1 MKFKTTFLSAGLL
14 VGLIACQQSQESSD
28 SSEKATLTLT
38 FNGKT
43 KTYTDASISEGK
55 LGSIVSIGITAG
67 STGDDY
73 LSLTAFGDQAGTYPY
88 KQDIGNYTQV
98 SQVEYKINGTV
109 FNNYFTQICPD
120 KSGYSSSKGAIKIT
134 EYTPGKHAKGTFSG
148 ALFDANNAEECNPD
162 SAALS
167 GEFDITVD

>member
-1 MKFKTTFLSAGLL
+1 MKLTTSLLSAGLL
-14 VGLIACQQSQESSD
+14 IGLFACQQSQESSKA
-28 SSEKATLTLT
+28 SEAATLTLT
-38 FNGKT
+38 FKGKT
-43 KTYTDASISEGK
+43 KTYTDVSISEGK

-73 LSLTAFGDQAGTYPY
+73 LSLTAFGNHAGTYPY

-98 SQVEYKINGTV
+98 SQVEYKTDGTV

-120 KSGYSSSKGAIKIT
+120 KSGYSSSKGEITIT

-148 ALFDANNAEECNPD
+148 ALFDANNPEECHPD
-162 SAALS
+162 SASFS
-167 GEFDITVD
+167 GEFDITIN